1 VTGGGARYAAPQ
13 TRTNEVDTLPITRC
27 SRHTLG
33 AAATLLFFGALGRS
47 ASGQSLGAPAP
58 GYVEYLQ
65 LLGTPTASL
74 PPLFTYTL
82 TGIAQQT
89 PQIVARYGYVP
100 DITRPLAPTVG
111 GHAAHSLGSFGLT
124 GIIPLGLGGTVSLT
138 GGVSNE
144 RCSTGCPPGARYM
157 ASVAGDYR
165 LLRSPVG
172 IATDAMRLTVA
183 LNGELGIGSPG
194 SGLTETADLGVPLAL
209 SFGRPDAT
217 QVIPYV
223 TPSLAFIA
231 TGSQSLANP
240 EAIRA
245 GRALLGGGVALFNP
259 KSVLGASIGF
269 QYVFVPRTE
278 MQVGIALSVGGR

>member
-1 VTGGGARYAAPQ
+1 VAAHDTP
-13 TRTNEVDTLPITRC
+13 RPDPNHEVITLPITRC
-27 SRHTLG
+27 SRHALG
-33 AAATLLFFGALGRS
+33 SAAALLFVGALGRP
-47 ASGQSLGAPAP
+47 ASGQSLGAPPP
-58 GYVEYLQ
+58 GYTAYLQ

-89 PQIVARYGYVP
+89 PEITARYGYIP
-100 DITRPLAPTVG
+100 DIMRPLAPTVG

-124 GIIPLGLGGTVSLT
+124 GIIPLGLGATVSLT

-144 RCSTGCPPGARYM
+144 RCSAGCSGARYM

-165 LLRSPVG
+165 LVRTPVG
-172 IATDAMRLTVA
+172 IATDAMRLTVG

-194 SGLTETADLGVPLAL
+194 SGLTETADVGLPLAL
-209 SFGRPDAT
+209 SFGQPDAT
-217 QVIPYV
+217 QVIPYF

-231 TGSQSLANP
+231 SGGQSSGNTAP
-240 EAIRA
+240 IRA

-269 QYVFVPRTE
+269 QYVFVTRTE
-278 MQVGIALSVGGR
+278 MQVGVAVSIGGR